1 MKETYQVYCHTNT
14 INGKIYIGVTKNTW
28 EDRWKTKYRS
38 NQHFNRAILKYPEE
52 CWEHEVVIDGVSRE
66 NAAEWE
72 KVLIEFYDARNPE
85 HGYNKG
91 RGGEGVVDLDSLHTV
106 QARKE
111 YHEALSEAMKRVWAS
126 RTPEERKKYGFLA
139 LSKEELSK
147 MSKERWRDEEYRK
160 NISQKQRELRK
171 AKQMERE
178 KDPEYVRHRK
188 EAEVRK
194 KERDKEYHRKHYI
207 PVDSEEKHK
216 HYSDAAKKVW
226 EDLELRESAS
236 KRQKDRMSDPSE
248 REKIRQARLGT
259 VHPESDLMAIS
270 NGMKE
275 KWKDPT
281 YAASLRKPRPKRTN
295 EQKEQ
300 LRKSAA
306 DKGKMVLCVET
317 GTKYPSIN
325 EAARATGYESKHFK
339 KAIRS
344 GHAVRGYHY
353 QIIGEAKDQRRKI
366 ACIDTG
372 EEYVSLTDASSATG
386 ICISAICSVCCGRRK
401 TAGGLRWKYVDED

>member
-1 MKETYQVYCHTNT
+1 M
-14 INGKIYIGVTKNTW
+14 TKNTW

-52 CWEHEVVIDGVSRE
+52 CWEHEIVIDGVSRE

-91 RGGEGVVDLDSLHTV
+91 RGGEGVVDLDFLYTA

-111 YHEALSEAMKRVWAS
+111 YHDALSEGMKRVWAS
-126 RTPEERKKYGFLA
+126 RTPEERSQMGFGSI
-139 LSKEELSK
+139 SKEELSERSKK
-147 MSKERWRDEEYRK
+147 MWQNEEYRK
-160 NISQKQRELRK
+160 NISQKQSKLQR
-171 AKQMERE
+171 AKQAERE
-178 KDPEYVRHRK
+178 KDPEYLRYRQEAEARK
-188 EAEVRK
+188 EEYRK
-194 KERDKEYHRKHYI
+194 AYHRHHYI
-207 PVDSEEKHK
+207 PTDPEEAHKHRSEAQKKIWEDSERREAM
-216 HYSDAAKKVW
+216 SKK
-226 EDLELRESAS
+226 
-236 KRQKDRMSDPSE
+236 QKERLSDPSE

-259 VHPESDLMAIS
+259 RHPESDLVAIS

-275 KWKDPT
+275 KWKDPA
-281 YAASLRKPRPKRTN
+281 YAASLRKPRSKRTN

-325 EAARATGYESKHFK
+325 EAARSTGYESKHFK

-353 QIIGEAKDQRRKI
+353 QVIGEAKDQRRKI
-366 ACIDTG
+366 SCIDTG

-386 ICISAICSVCCGRRK
+386 ICTSAICNVCCGRRK
-401 TAGGLRWKYVDED
+401 TAGGLRWKYVDQD